1 MSTKK
6 NSRYDLESKRSAFF
20 TLGLLV
26 TGSMTLAAF
35 TYSDPMLKADKGNDV
50 KRELIAIDYQVEPEK
65 PKDDV
70 QTPDHPIVDNSQTQS
85 TIDARTPVGTVIQIT
100 TNTATTIT
108 SGVST
113 ETGGLLTGPIITK
126 GGTHTVIDPEKI
138 EDIVDIE
145 AEFKGGVEQMIRYIQ
160 KNVNY
165 PSESIRLKEQG
176 KVYVAFVV
184 EKDGSITNVEVER
197 GISDALDRE
206 AKKVVRD
213 FPNWI
218 PGEIKMQKVR
228 TRVRLPITFILD

>member
-70 QTPDHPIVDNSQTQS
+70 QTPDQPIVDNSQTQS
-85 TIDARTPVGTVIQIT
+85 TIDARTPVGIVIQIT
-100 TNTATTIT
+100 TNTATKIT

>member
-70 QTPDHPIVDNSQTQS
+70 QTPDQPIVDNSQTQS
-85 TIDARTPVGTVIQIT
+85 TIDTRTPVGIVIQIT